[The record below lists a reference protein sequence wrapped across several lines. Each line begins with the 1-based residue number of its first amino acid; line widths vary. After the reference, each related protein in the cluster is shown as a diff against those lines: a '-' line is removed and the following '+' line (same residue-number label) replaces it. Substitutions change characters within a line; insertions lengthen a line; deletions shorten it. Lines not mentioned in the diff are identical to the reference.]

1 MGLTTGDV
9 ALFGILGGLTFAAKV
24 VMMGLPNIE
33 PVSLMVMLFGVCFGK
48 KAVYPI
54 YVYVFLEFILNGIHL
69 WSINYLYVWILLSAT
84 ACFLK
89 EMKHP
94 LSWALLSGGFG
105 LLFGLL
111 CTPVYL
117 VTGGLAFAVSW
128 WISGIPFDLLHCG
141 GNFVLALVLFVPL
154 RRLME
159 RLYQKS
165 VRKLGM
171 DS

>member
-9 ALFGILGGLTFAAKV
+9 ALFGILGGQTFAAKV

-84 ACFLK
+84 ACFLR

>member
-84 ACFLK
+84 AWFLR

-117 VTGGLAFAVSW
+117 ATGGLAFAVSW

-141 GNFVLALVLFVPL
+141 GNLGLALVMFVPL

-159 RLYQKS
+159 RLYQKN
-165 VRKLGM
+165 V
-171 DS
+171 